1 MKLNKVCL
9 AFNVIL
15 GIGLCFACDNT
26 QSSSITSSHMSS
38 SSITNTSVSSSKEEE
53 TSNSVSSIEKE
64 AFRVTTDVVDGY
76 TSQVV
81 NDETIYT
88 FTKSGDYVISGY
100 LKGKLL
106 FDSSLITLSS
116 KLFLNNVTIEST
128 SQCIFWQSES
138 KKIELSPLENTNN
151 YLFNTGI
158 ESTVES
164 NNNIA
169 ISGSGNLKINSAKHA
184 LDGSDITI
192 SETVNLDIEVS
203 KDAFHGKQIFIEGGN
218 TSIKNSDDA
227 FQVEV
232 NSKGNKGLFSMT
244 GGNVTIDNCNSA
256 VKADTSIS
264 ITAGNM
270 IITNCKSVFIPCINT
285 PTISVVSGTTT
296 IDGVDYTSLSL

>member
-1 MKLNKVCL
+1 MKFNKVFL
-9 AFNVIL
+9 AINVIL
-15 GIGLCFACDNT
+15 GIGLCFACDNS
-26 QSSSITSSHMSS
+26 QSSSSTTSLSNSTS
-38 SSITNTSVSSSKEEE
+38 TSTSVSESSRESE
-53 TSNSVSSIEKE
+53 TSNSISSTEKE
-64 AFRVTTDVVDGY
+64 AFKITTDVVDGY

-106 FDSSLITLSS
+106 FDSSIIDLSS

-151 YLFNTGI
+151 YLLNTGI

-169 ISGSGNLKINSAKHA
+169 VSGSGNLKITSVKHA

-192 SETVNLDIEVS
+192 SETVNLDIEAS
-203 KDAFHGKQIFIEGGN
+203 KDAFHGKQVFIEGGN
-218 TSIKNSDDA
+218 TSIKNCDDA

-244 GGNVTIDNCNSA
+244 SGNIAIDNCNSA
-256 VKADTSIS
+256 VKADTTIS
-264 ITAGNM
+264 ITAGKM
-270 IITNCKSVFIPCINT
+270 TITNCKSVFIPCINT

-296 IDGVDYTSLSL
+296 VDGVDYTSLSL